1 MKILYIEC
9 NMGAAGDML
18 TAALL
23 ELVPDKKAVLDRL
36 NNLGLPGVRVEA
48 EASVKCGITGTH
60 MAVTVDGEE
69 EQSLDVH
76 EHHHHEEHGHH
87 HHHHTSLAD
96 VEHRIGDMDLPE
108 KVKTDIRN
116 VYRLIAEAE
125 GHAHGMPVDQIHFH
139 EVGTLD
145 ALMDVTAV
153 CLLMHEIAPD
163 HVVISPVHVGCG
175 EVRCAHGIMPVP
187 APATAY
193 LLRDIPSYG
202 GEVRGEL
209 CTPTGA
215 ALLRYFEDE
224 VGTQPLMRVKAVG
237 YGMGQKDFESANCV
251 RAFLGEKG
259 GSSNDVITELRCNI
273 DDMTGEEIS
282 FASERLF
289 ELGARDVFTT
299 PIGMKK
305 NRPGI
310 LLTVI
315 VSEDKKDAVMR
326 GIFRY
331 TTTIG
336 IRETVC
342 RRYILEREERT
353 VSTGY
358 GDIRIKESSGYG
370 TKRAKPEYDDLEK
383 IARENGLSV
392 SDVRARIKI
401 NEEKIF

>member
-1 MKILYIEC
+1 MKTLYIEC
-9 NMGAAGDML
+9 NMGVAGDML

-23 ELVPDKKAVLDRL
+23 ELVPDQKAVLDKL
-36 NNLGLPGVRVEA
+36 NDLGLPGVKVEA
-48 EASVKCGITGTH
+48 ETSVKCGITGTH
-60 MAVTVDGEE
+60 MVVTVDGEE

-76 EHHHHEEHGHH
+76 EHHHHVEHEHGHH
-87 HHHHTSLAD
+87 HHHHTSLSD
-96 VEHRIGDMDLPE
+96 VEHRIDEMDLPE
-108 KVKTDIRN
+108 QVKTDIRS
-116 VYRLIAEAE
+116 VYHLIAEAE

-163 HVVISPVHVGCG
+163 HVVISPVHVGSG
-175 EVRCAHGIMPVP
+175 QVHCAHGIMPVP

-202 GEVRGEL
+202 GTVKGEL

-215 ALLRYFEDE
+215 ALLKYFADE
-224 VGTQPLMRVKAVG
+224 VGNQPLMRVQAVG
-237 YGMGQKDFESANCV
+237 YGMGQKDFEAANCV
-251 RAFLGEKG
+251 RAFLGETDD
-259 GSSNDVITELRCNI
+259 SAHDVITELVCNL
-273 DDMTGEEIS
+273 DDMTGEEIA
-282 FASERLF
+282 FASEQLF
-289 ELGARDVFTT
+289 ALGARDVFTT
-299 PIGMKK
+299 PVGMKK

-315 VSEDKKDAVMR
+315 VSDDKKDAVVR

-383 IARENGLSV
+383 IARKNGLSV
-392 SDVRARIKI
+392 SDVRTRIYK
-401 NEEKIF
+401 EKIF